1 MVYDVG
7 ARLKSSCNYFLSWS
21 FISIHYSSFIFQLN
35 LHTSSNYFYV
45 VFLPKK
51 VQFWFVVSV
60 LKDTLLDQ
68 GPGPFW
74 ATGVAGVSIF
84 YGWDKINSFFS
95 KGWQEIWLPWNWR
108 NKHFLSQNE
117 HCASAYGKKCPQFPA
132 NQNPLWRF
140 LKDKFIFLVTGNS
153 HNDDAWWLWHFHENF
168 EVVGYTRILF
178 CLYVLEFHCNLQIHR
193 RANLKYSFLPVWRW

>member
-74 ATGVAGVSIF
+74 VTGVAGVSIF

-108 NKHFLSQNE
+108 NKHFLSHTWLVNQSTSNVKSMVTVDGAE
-117 HCASAYGKKCPQFPA
+117 KLWEPIVRASIARVCWKIF
-132 NQNPLWRF
+132 
-140 LKDKFIFLVTGNS
+140 FIIVQLFVYLLV
-153 HNDDAWWLWHFHENF
+153 
-168 EVVGYTRILF
+168 
-178 CLYVLEFHCNLQIHR
+178 
-193 RANLKYSFLPVWRW
+193 KM